1 MTSWEIRLSPDAGK
15 VLRRADRATQERL
28 AAKINAIAADPLTA
42 SKPLKD
48 SAARSARVGD
58 WRIILKLDRDV
69 MLVTITSIET
79 RGQVYRR
86 LP

>member
-1 MTSWEIRLSPDAGK
+1 LSADAAK
-15 VLRRADRATQERL
+15 ALRRADRATQERL
-28 AAKINAIAADPLTA
+28 AAKITALATDPFAA

-48 SAARSARVGD
+48 STARSARVGD
-58 WRIILKLDRDV
+58 WRILLKIEPGAL
-69 MLVTITSIET
+69 LVHIKLIET